1 MSAPD
6 PEKWAMTDADWA
18 ELMDKHGFHH
28 GSKFASEVVATVAR
42 RRAVEELEALF
53 LSICPGCANGKAC
66 YHSNSRTECP
76 TQKIHARIAAI
87 EAEEA

>member
-42 RRAVEELEALF
+42 RRAVEELEALVD
-53 LSICPGCANGKAC
+53 
-66 YHSNSRTECP
+66 ECE
-76 TQKIHARIAAI
+76 QDAIHDHDTSDGLCEAVFIVRRRIAAI